1 MDLERSL
8 LEMIDEYIS
17 DAMAATG
24 TKRAPRTPQLEPP
37 AIEEVTPLPRT
48 RAARGT
54 VDLDDEITNIV
65 VVVRPDSTKPR

>member
-17 DAMAATG
+17 DALAATG
-24 TKRAPRTPQLEPP
+24 TKPAPRTPHFEPP
-37 AIEEVTPLPRT
+37 AIEEVTPRT

-65 VVVRPDSTKPR
+65 VVVRPDSPKSR